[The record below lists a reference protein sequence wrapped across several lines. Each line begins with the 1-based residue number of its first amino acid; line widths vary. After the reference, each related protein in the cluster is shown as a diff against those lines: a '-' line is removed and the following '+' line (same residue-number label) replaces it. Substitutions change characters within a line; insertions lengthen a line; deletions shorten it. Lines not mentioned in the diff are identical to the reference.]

1 MLDLKMTG
9 TITAESDIS
18 VSPPDHSRK
27 EGRTTIMTLPEK
39 SVWDGGELVTT
50 VYVPGSSVRGAL
62 RNNASRAIAATR
74 AKGQSRMTPDD
85 FLLMAKGGI
94 KDRKAAGTDE
104 RVVDYEAVARLR
116 SEEPIVSLFGAMAE
130 KITGR
135 WQIGDAVPV
144 EPLKKP
150 NRKGRGVRSH
160 PFQRQPDLAG
170 FMDGSAYERFLE
182 NDAER
187 VEANIAEDKAESLG
201 KRIGNEQKRQE
212 PDLDRIQEWKYEQ
225 QRRKEHAATLRE
237 AAGGAVNIQ
246 QVLGGW
252 EAIPAGTRMNHRMRI
267 RGATEDEL
275 AWAFFAVRQLA
286 KEGRLGAHES
296 AGEGYF
302 SARYDLRLAVG
313 DGDFQPAGTLCIAD
327 HALRLDTECSVLR
340 HAFERSKTIL
350 NGSPSE
356 AA

>member
-18 VSPPDHSRK
+18 VSPPHHSRK
-27 EGRTTIMTLPEK
+27 EGPSTIMTLPEK

-74 AKGQSRMTPDD
+74 AKGRSRMTPDD

-116 SEEPIVSLFGAMAE
+116 SEQPIVSLFGAMAE

-182 NDAER
+182 SDAKR
-187 VEANIAEDKAESLG
+187 VEANIAEDEAESLG
-201 KRIGNEQKRQE
+201 KKDRKRAKA
-212 PDLDRIQEWKYEQ
+212 PGTGSRS
-225 QRRKEHAATLRE
+225 HPGME
-237 AAGGAVNIQ
+237 A
-246 QVLGGW
+246 
-252 EAIPAGTRMNHRMRI
+252 
-267 RGATEDEL
+267 
-275 AWAFFAVRQLA
+275 
-286 KEGRLGAHES
+286 
-296 AGEGYF
+296 
-302 SARYDLRLAVG
+302 
-313 DGDFQPAGTLCIAD
+313 
-327 HALRLDTECSVLR
+327 
-340 HAFERSKTIL
+340 
-350 NGSPSE
+350 
-356 AA
+356 